1 MLLNFSPFF
10 LFPSDGRFILPCA
23 THSNTPP
30 TAPLSTRLKPPTLEC
45 GAAMEGSSFHPSV
58 AAPSPKVG
66 GFNLV
71 LGGRGG
77 VLL

>member
-1 MLLNFSPFF
+1 MEGSSFHVLL
-10 LFPSDGRFILPCA
+10 
-23 THSNTPP
+23 TVTPP
-30 TAPLSTRLKPPTLEC
+30 TQAPLSTNLKPPTLEC

-71 LGGRGG
+71 LGGRGE